1 MAERLGEDTF
11 DERINAC
18 KRLILV
24 DFYSDSCI
32 ACKAISP
39 VIGDI
44 EDDYGEKLVVFRVN
58 TGFSQ
63 GLAEKYEVLSNP
75 TLMLIKNG
83 QEVDRKVGLKK
94 YPELSAWIDAN
105 LDY

>member
-1 MAERLGEDTF
+1 M
-11 DERINAC
+11 
-18 KRLILV
+18 
-24 DFYSDSCI
+24 
-32 ACKAISP
+32 
-39 VIGDI
+39 
-44 EDDYGEKLVVFRVN
+44 FRVN